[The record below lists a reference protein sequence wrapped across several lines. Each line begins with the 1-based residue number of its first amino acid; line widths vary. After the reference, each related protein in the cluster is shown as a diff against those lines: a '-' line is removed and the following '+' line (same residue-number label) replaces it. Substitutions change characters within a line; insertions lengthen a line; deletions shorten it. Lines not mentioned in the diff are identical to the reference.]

1 MDVPANILSFWRL
14 VEWLTPA
21 SFPKVNSRRDER
33 EPIYDIRPHESLP
46 WDPDHPH
53 TRHRC
58 DPRESQGTADNAKES
73 WVYGVYAGLLDINA
87 ARAELE
93 SWLDAEVSHVVRDER
108 EPMGTSAI
116 GFQVDGRGRVI
127 DGTLVLSTF
136 AWAYGQLRNQAAK
149 GRKALT
155 SDALSTEDFEA
166 LEQEVAERFSSELS
180 GARLTRENCDEFMA
194 WLFRRL
200 SLPMD
205 SLNKRRCRVQCVRR
219 PWKGHRPASEALPRG
234 DAKAT
239 TDGAGGEAEPADS
252 RPSDRLTAALDML
265 NSHFLDDLALVQAS
279 ARRGDIGPALAQYLG
294 KRPPQQIDLRADHD
308 EAWRLLAPT
317 RFPRGRWPAKG
328 RFPLVFS
335 QQLAVNHAFQTIGG
349 GSGGLM
355 AINGPP
361 GTGKTTLLKD
371 VVAGIIV
378 ARAEALA
385 RYASPSDAFDRTVL
399 AWESSGW
406 RQQYAPL
413 APELQ
418 EFGIVVA
425 SSNNGAVENVT
436 LEFPKAEDV
445 DPDWGNR
452 QHSPFTE
459 IATAMLGD
467 EDAWSLLSACLGK
480 RQNRT
485 AFADAFWG
493 WERKDGEP
501 GHARAPALLKGERP
515 AGVLPWPEAVAN
527 FEDALD
533 REHRQRESRQEV
545 YESATRLGSLSRR
558 LRTLQEREG
567 ALEEAIE
574 TARTRLAEARRAH
587 EAAQASLDAALA
599 RIKRRR
605 EAALAEA
612 ESLLAV
618 REKQNTAA
626 REDRLEVR
634 QRLDAHRRRAPGVLK
649 RWFSDRIRAL
659 QSVAQWDSEMAVLST
674 LEAEH
679 DALQAQY
686 RQGHAHCLEEV
697 ARAQQALTSSA
708 LRMATEQEHHRHAA
722 TRQTLHSETTL
733 FSQCQAQLASCRDNR
748 AAVTTQ
754 LREAEARVASYRDT
768 FGPQHGLTPEALSE
782 SPREKELAAPWADS
796 QWEAARVE
804 VFLAAL
810 DLHDAFVFGAGRPLQ
825 NNLRGMMQLLRG
837 KAPVDIPRG
846 VANTLWASL
855 FLVVPVV
862 STTFAS
868 FARQFCHLGRESL
881 GWLMIDEAGQAAPQQ
896 AAGALWRAKSALVVG
911 DPLQLTPV
919 VTVPD
924 RLQASLAESVE
935 VSTDWLPGMTS
946 AQALA
951 DQASSHGS
959 VIGKTWVGAPLLVHR
974 RCDSPMFE
982 ISNAVAYDNA
992 MVHGKPPS
1000 RVDLPPSGW
1009 IHVPTTRAQGHWIP
1023 AEGKA
1028 VEQLIHLLAMKGLE
1042 TKDIFLISPFRAIV
1056 TQLRGIARRFPGI
1069 KAGTIHTVQGKEA
1082 KAVILVLGGDPCREG
1097 AKAWASSTPNLVNV
1111 AVSRAKQRLY
1121 VVANRHAWERYAYFD
1136 ECSARLPTSDLPEPA
1151 ALVS

>member
-21 SFPKVNSRRDER
+21 SFPKVKPGRDER
-33 EPIYDIRPHESLP
+33 EPIYNIRPHEPLP
-46 WDPDHPH
+46 WDPEHPH
-53 TRHRC
+53 SQYRC
-58 DPRESQGTADNAKES
+58 DPREAQCTADNAKES

-87 ARAELE
+87 ARAEIE
-93 SWLDAEVSHVVRDER
+93 SWLDDEVSHVVRDER
-108 EPMGTSAI
+108 EPLGTSAI
-116 GFQVDGRGRVI
+116 GFQVDGLGRVI
-127 DGTLVLSTF
+127 DGTLVVSTF
-136 AWAYGQLRNQAAK
+136 AWAYGRLRNQAAQ

-155 SDALSTEDFEA
+155 ADALSTEEFEA
-166 LEQEVAERFSSELS
+166 LEQEVAERFSSEFS
-180 GARLTRENCDEFMA
+180 GSRLTREHCGEFMS
-194 WLFRRL
+194 WLFQRL

-219 PWKGHRPASEALPRG
+219 PWTGQRPTSESPRRG

-239 TDGAGGEAEPADS
+239 ADGAVGEADPTGS

-279 ARRGDIGPALAQYLG
+279 ARQGDIGPALAQYLG
-294 KRPPQQIDLRADHD
+294 KHPPKKIDLRTDHD
-308 EAWRLLAPT
+308 EAWRLLAPAH
-317 RFPRGRWPAKG
+317 FPRGRWPSKG

-335 QQLAVNHAFQTIGG
+335 QQLAVNHAFQTIGE

-371 VVAGIIV
+371 VVAGVIV

-385 RYASPSDAFDRTVL
+385 RYPSPSDAFDRTTL

-406 RQQYAPL
+406 RQQYAPM

-418 EFGIVVA
+418 AFGIVVA

-445 DPDWGNR
+445 DPDWGDR

-467 EDAWSLLSACLGK
+467 RHAWSLLSACLGK

-485 AFADAFWG
+485 AFADTFWG
-493 WERKDGEP
+493 WERKDGDP
-501 GHARAPALLKGERP
+501 GHTRAPALLKGERP
-515 AGVLPWPEAVAN
+515 AGVLPWSEAIAN
-527 FEDALD
+527 FREALD
-533 REHRQRESRQEV
+533 RESLQREIRQEV
-545 YESATRLGSLSRR
+545 YESASRLGPLNRR
-558 LRTLQEREG
+558 LHTLQEQKRKLEG
-567 ALEEAIE
+567 AVEA
-574 TARTRLAEARRAH
+574 TRTRLEVARHAH
-587 EAAQASLDAALA
+587 ETAQHVLDAALTQA
-599 RIKRRR
+599 RSQG

-612 ESLLAV
+612 ESLLAI

-634 QRLDAHRRRAPGVLK
+634 QRIEAHQRRAPGMLK
-649 RWFSDRIRAL
+649 RWFSHRIRPL
-659 QSVAQWDSEMAVLST
+659 QSVTQWESEMAALT
-674 LEAEH
+674 EREAEQES
-679 DALQAQY
+679 LQAQC
-686 RQGHAHCLEEV
+686 RQAHAHCLEEV
-697 ARAQQALTSSA
+697 ARAKQALTSRA
-708 LRMATEQEHHRHAA
+708 LRMATEQEHRRHS
-722 TRQTLHSETTL
+722 TTKQDLLGLKTLLSTHQE
-733 FSQCQAQLASCRDNR
+733 QLAACQHECST
-748 AAVTTQ
+748 V
-754 LREAEARVASYRDT
+754 EAEFRQAEERLATYRDR
-768 FGPQHGLTPEALSE
+768 FGHQHCPTPDMLSE
-782 SPREKELAAPWADS
+782 SPRDKELTAPWADS
-796 QWEAARVE
+796 DWEAARVG

-810 DLHDAFVFGAGRPLQ
+810 DLHDAFVFDAGRPLQ

-837 KAPVDIPRG
+837 KAPVDIPAG

-855 FLVVPVV
+855 FLIVPVV

-881 GWLMIDEAGQAAPQQ
+881 GWVMIDEAGQAAPQQ

-935 VSTDWLPGMTS
+935 VSTAWLPGMTS

-959 VIGKTWVGAPLLVHR
+959 VIGTTWVGAPLLVHR

-1009 IHVPTTRAQGHWIP
+1009 IHVPSSRAQGHWIP
-1023 AEGKA
+1023 DEGKA
-1028 VEQLIHLLAMKGLE
+1028 VERLIRLLRMQGLE
-1042 TKDIFLISPFRAIV
+1042 AKDIFLISPFRAV
-1056 TQLRGIARRFPGI
+1056 VSQLRDIARRFPGI

-1082 KAVILVLGGDPCREG
+1082 RAVILVLGGDPRREG
-1097 AKAWASSTPNLVNV
+1097 AKAWAASAPNLINV

-1136 ECSARLPTSDLPEPA
+1136 ECAARLPASDIPEPA
-1151 ALVS
+1151 PLVP